1 MNGLAG
7 SPLLVGGLGPGPL
20 LPTTKSGREAA
31 QDRGRSLLST
41 TACSAWIPGTTV
53 TELAVWKSVFKSVAF
68 ALFLTQTDSPGGI
81 TGPTDEI

>member
-31 QDRGRSLLST
+31 QDRGRSLLSMT
-41 TACSAWIPGTTV
+41 DGASCLEVGVQIGGV
-53 TELAVWKSVFKSVAF
+53 C
-68 ALFLTQTDSPGGI
+68 ALLDSN
-81 TGPTDEI
+81 